1 MLRAPAEAMNCF
13 ENGCHSR
20 ELLPSPESVVDSLS
34 PLTLFKKITIDPR
47 KRTLLIFEDAN
58 SAALRRRLAKV
69 RMPSEGRAE
78 GLNKGRE
85 TCGIWSC
92 GPPRGVLPVWEVV
105 YRGRSSDTSGVTP
118 TYPPRCCP
126 PSPPW
131 GYSKSPSS
139 PIVLP
144 SFHGLPGPKNYA
156 VVCKAPT

>member
-1 MLRAPAEAMNCF
+1 MRVSYGRAA
-13 ENGCHSR
+13 GTR
-20 ELLPSPESVVDSLS
+20 ELAGGGGGGGGSSGSGGDCGDYVARGA
-34 PLTLFKKITIDPR
+34 IR

-144 SFHGLPGPKNYA
+144 SSHGLPGPKNYA